1 MILYENGSTKGNAE
15 GTTFTIND
23 TSNGRTLK
31 FYKYEGQTTQTG
43 TPTPS
48 SPQSI
53 NVVTGNNTIDIVNS
67 SIPNGYTRV
76 DYIQSSGTQYI
87 NTGISPT
94 VNTGF
99 KIKASLTTENNTD
112 KILIGSRVGSNRFWL
127 DFDGSQTPKKIMYGY
142 GSYYGLQNYDIN
154 TDYEIEFN
162 YNGTKKITINGTTQN
177 MSGTY
182 DATSS
187 IPMYIFR
194 ANYSTAYYGSYKLY
208 YCKIYDG
215 TTLVR
220 DLIPCFRN
228 SDNVVGLY
236 DLVNNVF
243 YTNLGGG
250 SFTYGEIVDEYQS
263 YEINLG
269 KNLFDKTKVINN
281 YYINSSGG
289 LTSTNN
295 ISASDYMY
303 IFGKSK
309 IAISGM
315 TSITTGWASKC
326 AFYDKDKTFISYG
339 NLNSPSIT
347 HTIPNNAYYFRTT
360 IRNADLDTVQVEI
373 SESPTTYSPYFTPIE
388 LCKIGDY
395 KDSIFYNKDSKNL
408 IGLGTQLNGYT
419 DQNTLKFTTN
429 VNSYGFYFK
438 TSELPNTITFNC
450 ANGNRANISYYN
462 EIPAQNVVAT
472 TRSASNTLP
481 RTITIDKQ
489 YTYIHIQFS
498 YSQVATNFML
508 NGGTTAL
515 EYQPYE
521 DGWYI
526 KKNINKVVVDEN
538 TAIQNNQQYIN
549 IGRFPLNDYVGMSGT
564 SASPNAISS
573 HFTSRFTTDNG
584 SIFVSGVDNKINLVN
599 TAYAN
604 NLDGFKTWLGANE
617 PIVYY
622 VLSNPTYTIITDEEL
637 VEQLEALESATT
649 YDNQT
654 NVTQTNSGL
663 PIYTYVEYIQPLD
676 FSRNGLGVIPNVLNA
691 KVVDEINGEYSL
703 TFEYPMSEP
712 MATELVEDR
721 IVKCKVADG
730 TEQCFIIKTIQK
742 SFDKMSVY
750 CTHLF
755 YLLYDNF
762 LEDTYP
768 QNLSPKPFLDHI
780 LSRANYQLPFTTT
793 SDIST
798 TKTARYVRKNC
809 VEAILG
815 DIDNS
820 MFNLFGME
828 LKRDNWNI
836 GLKARLGSDKG
847 EKLIFGKNI
856 TGVDVNIDTTGVYT
870 RIMPIGF
877 DGLLLPEKYVDADNI
892 DEYPYPR
899 ICLYEFPDI
908 VYDPEQEGAYHNL
921 EDAYQALRDAVN
933 ELYAN
938 GINKPL
944 INISVNWVELSKT
957 EEYKQYSALER
968 VDLGDTLTCNLFG
981 MDYTTRVIKTE
992 YNPLTDRIDTF
1003 EIGTFQPNI
1012 ATSMNKIDFDVTQI
1026 NPSSILEQAQE
1037 NATSLITQAMGGYVY
1052 KTNSELYIMDN
1063 EDPNQA
1069 VHVWRWNINGLGYSS
1084 TGINGNY
1091 GLAMTMDGQIVAD
1104 FITTGQLN
1112 TGVINGY
1119 DSLVTTVNGNGI
1131 KIDNNYQELLG
1142 MFDNYT
1148 PTSTTTELQ
1157 STVTNIQTNTYTKQQ
1172 IDTKLVDGSVQK
1184 VMTVSGTFDVNG
1196 MHYEK
1201 TNANTSTTINEVGV
1215 GVNKTDGT
1223 NDYILFAGYV
1233 DSNNTQYSDYEGQT
1247 IVASENILV
1256 KNYLVIGNNSRMEN
1270 YENGTGVFYIG
1281 G

>member
-15 GTTFTIND
+15 GTNFTIND

-48 SPQSI
+48 SPQPI
-53 NVVTGNNTIDIVNS
+53 NVVTGNNTIDIV
-67 SIPNGYTRV
+67 
-76 DYIQSSGTQYI
+76 
-87 NTGISPT
+87 
-94 VNTGF
+94 
-99 KIKASLTTENNTD
+99 
-112 KILIGSRVGSNRFWL
+112 
-127 DFDGSQTPKKIMYGY
+127 
-142 GSYYGLQNYDIN
+142 
-154 TDYEIEFN
+154 
-162 YNGTKKITINGTTQN
+162 
-177 MSGTY
+177 
-182 DATSS
+182 
-187 IPMYIFR
+187 
-194 ANYSTAYYGSYKLY
+194 
-208 YCKIYDG
+208 
-215 TTLVR
+215 
-220 DLIPCFRN
+220 
-228 SDNVVGLY
+228 
-236 DLVNNVF
+236 
-243 YTNLGGG
+243 
-250 SFTYGEIVDEYQS
+250 
-263 YEINLG
+263 G
-269 KNLFDKTKVINN
+269 KNLFDKDSSTLNKYLDTNGNLQNSSVSGVSD
-281 YYINSSGG
+281 YINVTNINSVYLSYTGTNTGTKNVAYYDSNKTFQTYGSYTTSRAIDTTNYSYIRFTYVMADEDLVMLSSG
-289 LTSTNN
+289 TSEQP
-295 ISASDYMY
+295 YEPY
-303 IFGKSK
+303 KSQ
-309 IAISGM
+309 IYSL
-315 TSITTGWASKC
+315 
-326 AFYDKDKTFISYG
+326 
-339 NLNSPSIT
+339 NLGT
-347 HTIPNNAYYFRTT
+347 
-360 IRNADLDTVQVEI
+360 
-373 SESPTTYSPYFTPIE
+373 IE
-388 LCKIGDY
+388 LCKIGNYVDE
-395 KDSIFYNKDSKNL
+395 INKSSGKNL
-408 IGLGTQLNGYT
+408 FDESTQSLNTLISNTGEITHNNYWNTSDYIEVKPNIQYTFSQKSSSTASGEKQSLGIVEYDANKTFIVRNLQGSSSTIIPYTRTMGSSTKYVRLIYNNSHSYYDNQFEQGTQT
-419 DQNTLKFTTN
+419 
-429 VNSYGFYFK
+429 
-438 TSELPNTITFNC
+438 
-450 ANGNRANISYYN
+450 
-462 EIPAQNVVAT
+462 
-472 TRSASNTLP
+472 
-481 RTITIDKQ
+481 
-489 YTYIHIQFS
+489 
-498 YSQVATNFML
+498 
-508 NGGTTAL
+508 
-515 EYQPYE
+515 EYQPY
-521 DGWYI
+521 GTSWYI
-526 KKNINKVVVDEN
+526 KKNIGKVVLDGSEN
-538 TAIQNNQQYIN
+538 SWVKSGASSTDYFVASLALNNMGIYSKSGSGSLWLINRFSNGEGLGTSNNENCFYTYNPDTTWGYRN
-549 IGRFPLNDYVGMSGT
+549 IGFTV
-564 SASPNAISS
+564 SS
-573 HFTSRFTTDNG
+573 S
-584 SIFVSGVDNKINLVN
+584 LVN
-599 TAYAN
+599 DIN
-604 NLDGFKTWLGANE
+604 SWKTWLDTHNL
-617 PIVYY
+617 IVYY
-622 VLSNPTYTIITDEEL
+622 VLANPTYTVITDNEL
-637 VEQLEALESATT
+637 VEQLEALENATT

-654 NVTQTNSGL
+654 NVIQTNSGL
-663 PIYTYVEYIQPLD
+663 PIYTYVEFIKPLD

-836 GLKARLGSDKG
+836 GLKARLGADKG

-856 TGVDVNIDTTGVYT
+856 TGIDVNIDTTGVYT

-921 EDAYQALRDAVN
+921 DDAYQALRDAVN

-944 INISVNWVELSKT
+944 INISVNWVELSNT

-1012 ATSMNKIDFDVTQI
+1012 ATSMNKVEFDVTQI

-1104 FITTGQLN
+1104 FITTGHLN
-1112 TGVINGY
+1112 TSVIEGY
-1119 DSLVTTVNGNGI
+1119 DSIVQQVYATDSDLQSYKGQVASQFTQTANTFEFQFNNLNTL
-1131 KIDNNYQELLG
+1131 IDSVSNTEYTHYQELNRYIR
-1142 MFDNYT
+1142 F
-1148 PTSTTTELQ
+1148 
-1157 STVTNIQTNTYTKQQ
+1157 
-1172 IDTKLVDGSVQK
+1172 
-1184 VMTVSGTFDVNG
+1184 VNG
-1196 MHYEK
+1196 VIILGEEGNPF
-1201 TNANTSTTINEVGV
+1201 TVELSNTRLSF
-1215 GVNKTDGT
+1215 KQDGT
-1223 NDYILFAGYV
+1223 EVAYV
-1233 DSNNTQYSDYEGQT
+1233 SNNKLYITSAEV
-1247 IVASENILV
+1247 IVNE
-1256 KNYLVIGNNSRMEN
+1256 KIGNFEFRPRN
-1270 YENGTGVFYIG
+1270 NGSLSFGKVSE
-1281 G
+1281 

>member
-53 NVVTGNNTIDIVNS
+53 NVVTGNNTI
-67 SIPNGYTRV
+67 
-76 DYIQSSGTQYI
+76 
-87 NTGISPT
+87 
-94 VNTGF
+94 
-99 KIKASLTTENNTD
+99 
-112 KILIGSRVGSNRFWL
+112 
-127 DFDGSQTPKKIMYGY
+127 
-142 GSYYGLQNYDIN
+142 
-154 TDYEIEFN
+154 
-162 YNGTKKITINGTTQN
+162 TI
-177 MSGTY
+177 
-182 DATSS
+182 A
-187 IPMYIFR
+187 
-194 ANYSTAYYGSYKLY
+194 
-208 YCKIYDG
+208 
-215 TTLVR
+215 
-220 DLIPCFRN
+220 N
-228 SDNVVGLY
+228 SDNTQTQTY
-236 DLVNNVF
+236 SF
-243 YTNLGGG
+243 NLG
-250 SFTYGEIVDEYQS
+250 
-263 YEINLG
+263 
-269 KNLFDKTKVINN
+269 
-281 YYINSSGG
+281 
-289 LTSTNN
+289 
-295 ISASDYMY
+295 
-303 IFGKSK
+303 
-309 IAISGM
+309 
-315 TSITTGWASKC
+315 TT
-326 AFYDKDKTFISYG
+326 
-339 NLNSPSIT
+339 
-347 HTIPNNAYYFRTT
+347 
-360 IRNADLDTVQVEI
+360 
-373 SESPTTYSPYFTPIE
+373 E
-388 LCKIGDY
+388 LCKIGTY
-395 KDSIFYNKDSKNL
+395 QDSIFKSSGKNILPTSASDWEQGSISSGSTGGNSSNTKRIRTINYYPIQSGIDYHISVQNTKYTFLNMCLYDSDYTFLGGYYETVSTSISGATNL
-408 IGLGTQLNGYT
+408 TINIPTSTYSNVAYMRVTMRNTDNTSTITANEVETAKPMIELGTQ
-419 DQNTLKFTTN
+419 
-429 VNSYGFYFK
+429 
-438 TSELPNTITFNC
+438 
-450 ANGNRANISYYN
+450 
-462 EIPAQNVVAT
+462 AT
-472 TRSASNTLP
+472 T
-481 RTITIDKQ
+481 
-489 YTYIHIQFS
+489 F
-498 YSQVATNFML
+498 
-508 NGGTTAL
+508 
-515 EYQPYE
+515 EPY
-521 DGWYI
+521 GKYWYI
-526 KKNINKVVVDEN
+526 EKNINKVV
-538 TAIQNNQQYIN
+538 
-549 IGRFPLNDYVGMSGT
+549 L
-564 SASPNAISS
+564 
-573 HFTSRFTTDNG
+573 NG
-584 SIFVSGVDNKINLVN
+584 SEAGWTYESATTTPTPRTVMNNSSILLPILNINYYSNYFIQGSTTSNKLVLQVANTKMYISLDNDLVGIVSGDTNAQKVGKM
-599 TAYAN
+599 
-604 NLDGFKTWLGANE
+604 KTWLSTHNTTL
-617 PIVYY
+617 YY
-622 VLSNPTYTIITDEEL
+622 VLATPTYTKITDTDLIDEL
-637 VEQLEALESATT
+637 NALESATT

-654 NVTQTNSGL
+654 NVTQTNASL
-663 PIYTYVEYIQPLD
+663 PLYTYVEYVQPLD

-730 TEQCFIIKTIQK
+730 TSQCFIIKKIQK
-742 SFDKMSVY
+742 NFDKMSVY

-793 SDIST
+793 SDIAATS
-798 TKTARYVRKNC
+798 TARYVRKNI

-815 DIDNS
+815 EIDNS
-820 MFNLFGME
+820 MYNLFGME

-921 EDAYQALRDAVN
+921 EDAYQALRDAVA

-1069 VHVWRWNINGLGYSS
+1069 VRVWRWNINGLGYSN

-1091 GLAMTMDGQIVAD
+1091 GLAMTMDGAIVAD

-1215 GVNKTDGT
+1215 GVNKTDGSD
-1223 NDYILFAGYV
+1223 DYILFAGYV

-1256 KNYLVIGNNSRMEN
+1256 KNYLVIGNNSRMEK

>member
-48 SPQSI
+48 SPQPI

-76 DYIQSSGTQYI
+76 DYIQSNGTEYIDTNVIPTSNTKINLDFEYIGSTYNGWTAIYGERGATNTTYFALYI
-87 NTGISPT
+87 NSSTLKIT
-94 VNTGF
+94 VNYAGLD
-99 KIKASLTTENNTD
+99 A
-112 KILIGSRVGSNRFWL
+112 GST
-127 DFDGSQTPKKIMYGY
+127 SQTTISK
-142 GSYYGLQNYDIN
+142 N
-154 TDYEIEFN
+154 TR
-162 YNGTKKITINGTTQN
+162 YNVKNDGGQFYLDNVLKTDQ
-177 MSGTY
+177 S
-182 DATSS
+182 TS
-187 IPMYIFR
+187 
-194 ANYSTAYYGSYKLY
+194 N
-208 YCKIYDG
+208 
-215 TTLVR
+215 TLVTSTNSMYLFDMHLATGLPQARNIQARIYQCKFYEGDTLIR
-220 DLIPCFRN
+220 DYIPCFRN

-250 SFTYGEIVDEYQS
+250 AFTYGNIVDEYQS

-269 KNLFDKTKVINN
+269 TTELCKIGNYVDEINKSSGKNLFDKDSATLNKYLDTNGALQ
-281 YYINSSGG
+281 NSTVSGV
-289 LTSTNN
+289 
-295 ISASDYMY
+295 SDYIDVTNIDSLY
-303 IFGKSK
+303 LSYTGTNTGTKN
-309 IAISGM
+309 IAYYNS
-315 TSITTGWASKC
+315 
-326 AFYDKDKTFISYG
+326 DKTFQTYG
-339 NLNSPSIT
+339 TYTTSRVID
-347 HTIPNNAYYFRTT
+347 TT
-360 IRNADLDTVQVEI
+360 I
-373 SESPTTYSPYFTPIE
+373 
-388 LCKIGDY
+388 
-395 KDSIFYNKDSKNL
+395 
-408 IGLGTQLNGYT
+408 
-419 DQNTLKFTTN
+419 
-429 VNSYGFYFK
+429 
-438 TSELPNTITFNC
+438 
-450 ANGNRANISYYN
+450 
-462 EIPAQNVVAT
+462 
-472 TRSASNTLP
+472 
-481 RTITIDKQ
+481 
-489 YTYIHIQFS
+489 FS
-498 YSQVATNFML
+498 YIRFTYVMADDTKVML
-508 NGGTTAL
+508 SKGTTAL
-515 EYQPYE
+515 DYEPY
-521 DGWYI
+521 GTSWYI
-526 KKNINKVVVDEN
+526 KKNIGKVVLNGSEDWEKYQDNIFFVN
-538 TAIQNNQQYIN
+538 TTKMSMPKNQELNAFSNNYSSTLSTNSVATFISRASNLSYAIGVHTTATVIRIKDTRYTN
-549 IGRFPLNDYVGMSGT
+549 LND
-564 SASPNAISS
+564 
-573 HFTSRFTTDNG
+573 
-584 SIFVSGVDNKINLVN
+584 L
-599 TAYAN
+599 
-604 NLDGFKTWLGANE
+604 KTWLSNNNT
-617 PIVYY
+617 ILYY
-622 VLSNPTYTIITDEEL
+622 VLANPTYTIITDNEL
-637 VEQLEALESATT
+637 VEQLEALENATT

-654 NVTQTNSGL
+654 NVLQTNSGL
-663 PIYTYVEYIQPLD
+663 PLYTYVEYIQPLD

-1091 GLAMTMDGQIVAD
+1091 GLAMTMDGSIVAD
-1104 FITTGQLN
+1104 FITTGHLN
-1112 TGVINGY
+1112 TSVIEGY
-1119 DSLVTTVNGNGI
+1119 DSIVQQVYATDNDLQDYKNQVSSQFTQTANTFEFQFNNLNTL
-1131 KIDNNYQELLG
+1131 IDSVSNTEYTHYQELNRYIR
-1142 MFDNYT
+1142 F
-1148 PTSTTTELQ
+1148 
-1157 STVTNIQTNTYTKQQ
+1157 
-1172 IDTKLVDGSVQK
+1172 
-1184 VMTVSGTFDVNG
+1184 VNG
-1196 MHYEK
+1196 VIILGEEGNPF
-1201 TNANTSTTINEVGV
+1201 TVELSNTRLSF
-1215 GVNKTDGT
+1215 KQDGT
-1223 NDYILFAGYV
+1223 EVAYV
-1233 DSNNTQYSDYEGQT
+1233 SNNKLYITSAE
-1247 IVASENILV
+1247 VLV
-1256 KNYLVIGNNSRMEN
+1256 NEKIGNFEFRPRN
-1270 YENGTGVFYIG
+1270 NGSLSFGKVSE
-1281 G
+1281 